1 MLGLSHVVTC
11 DGKMSYLGLGGLDF
25 RFGGSDGAGIVGDI
39 CFELVMKDLGFMLW
53 WPSKI
58 RIHFNLLI
66 WFKILEFAIGFLV
79 DFLYDS

>member
-39 CFELVMKDLGFMLW
+39 CFELVMKYLGSVL
-53 WPSKI
+53 
-58 RIHFNLLI
+58 
-66 WFKILEFAIGFLV
+66 
-79 DFLYDS
+79 